1 MLRQPSRGFRI
12 WVCDKPTDMRKSF
25 DTLAAL
31 VENVLRQDPL
41 SGHWFVFVNR
51 RANRMK
57 ILCFEGDGY
66 AIWSKRLEA
75 GTFFLPGDKPELTL
89 SELGFVLDGIE
100 WKETAK
106 RRRFSMNRNK
116 QVIRLVV

>member
-1 MLRQPSRGFRI
+1 MLRPARDFRI
-12 WVCDKPTDMRKSF
+12 WVCDRPTDMRKSF

-31 VENVLRQDPL
+31 VEGVLRRNPL

-57 ILCFEGDGY
+57 ILVFEGDGY

-75 GTFFLPGDKPELTL
+75 GTFVLPRDKAEL
-89 SELGFVLDGIE
+89 SVAELGMVLDGIE
-100 WKETAK
+100 WKETARKK
-106 RRRFSMNRNK
+106 RFCL
-116 QVIRLVV
+116 IRGE

>member
-1 MLRQPSRGFRI
+1 MLRSARGFRI
-12 WVCDKPTDMRKSF
+12 WVCDRPVDMRKSF
-25 DTLAAL
+25 DTLAAV

-66 AIWSKRLEA
+66 AIWSKRLES
-75 GTFFLPGDKPELTL
+75 GTFVLPRGRCELTL
-89 SELGFVLDGIE
+89 PELGLVLDGIE
-100 WKETAK
+100 WKETRK
-106 RRRFSMNRNK
+106 LMRFSRAAGK
-116 QVIRLVV
+116 QMA

>member
-1 MLRQPSRGFRI
+1 MLRSSRGFRI
-12 WVCDKPTDMRKSF
+12 WVCNQATDMRKSF
-25 DTLAAL
+25 DTLAAI
-31 VENVLRQDPL
+31 VDQVIGQDPL

-75 GTFFLPGDKPELTL
+75 GTFLLPRDRPELTL
-89 SELGFVLDGIE
+89 SELGLVLDGIE
-100 WKETAK
+100 WKETAR
-106 RRRFSMNRNK
+106 RRRFSLLSRK
-116 QVIRLVV
+116 QLT

>member
-1 MLRQPSRGFRI
+1 MLRSPRGFRI
-12 WVCDKPTDMRKSF
+12 WVCDKPTDMRKSY

-31 VENVLRQDPL
+31 VEHVIRQDPL

-75 GTFFLPGDKPELTL
+75 GTFLLPQDKTELTMA
-89 SELGFVLDGIE
+89 ELGLVLDGIE
-100 WKETAK
+100 WKETSK
-106 RRRFSMNRNK
+106 RTRFSMFRDK
-116 QVIRLVV
+116 QVSE

>member
-1 MLRQPSRGFRI
+1 MLRSLRGSRI

-31 VENVLRQDPL
+31 VENVLRHDPL

-66 AIWSKRLEA
+66 AIWSKRLES
-75 GTFFLPGDKPELTL
+75 GTFCLPHDKQELSL
-89 SELGFVLDGIE
+89 SELGLVLDGIK
-100 WKETAK
+100 WKETA
-106 RRRFSMNRNK
+106 RIRRFNM
-116 QVIRLVV
+116 IRDK

>member
-1 MLRQPSRGFRI
+1 MLRSSRGFRI

-31 VENVLRQDPL
+31 VDNVLAQDAL

-75 GTFFLPGDKPELTL
+75 GTFLLPPGRPELTL
-89 SELGFVLDGIE
+89 SELGLVLDGIE
-100 WKETAK
+100 WKEIAK
-106 RRRFSMNRNK
+106 RRRFSIVRAK
-116 QVIRLVV
+116 QVS

>member
-1 MLRQPSRGFRI
+1 MLRSVRGLRI

-31 VENVLRQDPL
+31 VESVLHQDPL

-57 ILCFEGDGY
+57 VLCFEGDGY

-75 GTFFLPGDKPELTL
+75 GTFRLPGDKAELTM

-100 WKETAK
+100 WRETAQ
-106 RRRFSMNRNK
+106 RRRFCLTRDK
-116 QVIRLVV
+116 QVM

>member
-1 MLRQPSRGFRI
+1 MLRSLRGCRI

-31 VENVLRQDPL
+31 VESVLRQDPL

-75 GTFFLPGDKPELTL
+75 GTFALPADRPELTL
-89 SELGFVLDGIE
+89 AELGLVLDGIE

-106 RRRFSMNRNK
+106 RRRFSLN
-116 QVIRLVV
+116 

>member
-1 MLRQPSRGFRI
+1 MLRSLRGFRI

-25 DTLAAL
+25 NTLAAL

-41 SGHWFVFVNR
+41 SGHWFVFVNG

-75 GTFFLPGDKPELTL
+75 GTFSLPRDKSELTL
-89 SELGFVLDGIE
+89 SELGLVLDGIE

-106 RRRFSMNRNK
+106 KTRFSMIRDK
-116 QVIRLVV
+116 QVT

>member
-1 MLRQPSRGFRI
+1 MLRSLRGFRI
-12 WVCDKPTDMRKSF
+12 WVCDKPTDMRKSY
-25 DTLAAL
+25 DTLATL
-31 VENVLRQDPL
+31 VEGVLRQDPL

-66 AIWSKRLEA
+66 AIWSKRLES
-75 GTFFLPGDKPELTL
+75 GTFLLPRDKAELTI
-89 SELGFVLDGIE
+89 SELGLVLDGIE

-106 RRRFSMNRNK
+106 RRRFSLIRDK
-116 QVIRLVV
+116 QVM

>member
-1 MLRQPSRGFRI
+1 MLRSPRGFRI
-12 WVCDKPTDMRKSF
+12 WVCDRPTDMRKSF

-31 VENVLRQDPL
+31 VECVLRRDPL

-75 GTFFLPGDKPELTL
+75 GTFRLPSNKSELTL
-89 SELGFVLDGIE
+89 SELGLVLDGIE

-106 RRRFSMNRNK
+106 RTRLCMMRDK
-116 QVIRLVV
+116 QVM

>member
-1 MLRQPSRGFRI
+1 MLRPPGGFRI
-12 WVCDKPTDMRKSF
+12 WVCERPTDMRKSF

-31 VENVLRQDPL
+31 VEGVLRQDPL

-57 ILCFEGDGY
+57 ILVFEGDGY

-75 GTFFLPGDKPELTL
+75 GTFALPPGRAHLSL
-89 SELGFVLDGIE
+89 SELGLVLDGIE
-100 WKETAK
+100 WRETNKK
-106 RRRFSMNRNK
+106 RRFCL
-116 QVIRLVV
+116 IRGE

>member
-1 MLRQPSRGFRI
+1 MLRCAHGARI

-57 ILCFEGDGY
+57 VLCFEGDGY
-66 AIWSKRLEA
+66 AIWSKRLET
-75 GTFFLPGDKPELTL
+75 GTFAMPRGKSELTM
-89 SELGFVLDGIE
+89 SELLLVLEGIE
-100 WKETAK
+100 WKETARRK
-106 RRRFSMNRNK
+106 RFYLIGDKCSM
-116 QVIRLVV
+116 

>member
-1 MLRQPSRGFRI
+1 MLRSPRGFRI
-12 WVCDKPTDMRKSF
+12 WVCEKPTDMRKSF

-66 AIWSKRLEA
+66 AIWAKRLEA
-75 GTFFLPGDKPELTL
+75 GTFVLPCDRAELTI
-89 SELGFVLDGIE
+89 SELGLVLDGIE
-100 WKETAK
+100 WRETAK
-106 RRRFSMNRNK
+106 RRRFCLIRDK
-116 QVIRLVV
+116 QVM

>member
-1 MLRQPSRGFRI
+1 MLRSAHGARI
-12 WVCDKPTDMRKSF
+12 WVCNKPTDMRKSF

-51 RANRMK
+51 RADRMK

-66 AIWSKRLEA
+66 ALWSKRLET
-75 GTFFLPGDKPELTL
+75 GTFLLPRDRSELTM
-89 SELGFVLDGIE
+89 SELGLVLDGIE
-100 WKETAK
+100 WEETARRK
-106 RRRFSMNRNK
+106 RFRMIGDKS
-116 QVIRLVV
+116 VA

>member
-1 MLRQPSRGFRI
+1 
-12 WVCDKPTDMRKSF
+12 MRKSF

-31 VENVLRQDPL
+31 AQSVLRQDPL

-66 AIWSKRLEA
+66 AIWSKRLES
-75 GTFFLPGDKPELTL
+75 GTFRLPGKGELSL
-89 SELGFVLDGIE
+89 SELGLVLDGIE
-100 WKETAK
+100 WKETGK
-106 RRRFSMNRNK
+106 RNRFSLPVRQN
-116 QVIRLVV
+116 ILSD

>member
-1 MLRQPSRGFRI
+1 MLRCAQGLRI
-12 WVCDKPTDMRKSF
+12 WVCDRPTDMRKSF

-31 VENVLRQDPL
+31 VESVLRRDPL

-66 AIWSKRLEA
+66 AIWSKRLES
-75 GTFFLPGDKPELTL
+75 GTFVMPRDKAELTL
-89 SELGFVLDGIE
+89 PELGLVLDGIE
-100 WKETAK
+100 WRETAK
-106 RRRFSMNRNK
+106 RRRFSVTRDK
-116 QVIRLVV
+116 QVV

>member
-1 MLRQPSRGFRI
+1 MLRSARGFRI

-31 VENVLRQDPL
+31 VESVLRKDPL

-57 ILCFEGDGY
+57 VLCFEGDGY
-66 AIWSKRLEA
+66 ALWSKRLEA
-75 GTFFLPGDKPELTL
+75 GTFALPHDKGELTL
-89 SELGFVLDGIE
+89 PELGLVLDGIE

-106 RRRFSMNRNK
+106 RRRFALMRDK
-116 QVIRLVV
+116 QMS